1 MVASALH
8 LLSGIALSPFVKNN
22 QVKISLVLGSYIPD
36 FDILLIPY
44 LEPAIRA
51 HRTFTHSLYLIAIL
65 LFLFKITKKKYFLG
79 FALGV
84 SLHIALDIPFGGG
97 VYLLYPLLEYPFGFN
112 FSHLFL
118 TSLLADIIYS
128 LVIVYLLFSFSI
140 FYYKDKIIYNLI
152 ITILFS
158 IILYASLIV
167 GITPGPIPFI
177 LLPLICYWY
186 RSVIYRWN
194 LRAV

>member
-22 QVKISLVLGSYIPD
+22 QGKISFVLGSYVPD

-97 VYLLYPLLEYPFGFN
+97 VYLLYPLIEYPFGLN
-112 FSHLFL
+112 FSHLLL
-118 TSLLADIIYS
+118 TTLLADIIYS
-128 LVIVYLLFSFSI
+128 LFIVYLLFAFSI

-158 IILYASLIV
+158 IILYASLI
-167 GITPGPIPFI
+167 ISIIPGSIPFI

>member
-51 HRTFTHSLYLIAIL
+51 HRTFTHSLYLIAFL

-79 FALGV
+79 FALGF

-97 VYLLYPLLEYPFGFN
+97 VYLLYPLIEYPFGFN
-112 FSHLFL
+112 FLHLFL
-118 TSLLADIIYS
+118 TSLFADIIYS
-128 LVIVYLLFSFSI
+128 LIVVYLLFIFSI
-140 FYYKDKIIYNLI
+140 FYLKRKIVYNLI
-152 ITILFS
+152 ITVSFS
-158 IILYASLIV
+158 VILYASLI
-167 GITPGPIPFI
+167 INIIPSFIPFI

-186 RSVIYRWN
+186 RSIIYKWN
-194 LRAV
+194 LGVA

>member
-1 MVASALH
+1 MVASAFH
-8 LLSGIALSPFVKNN
+8 LLSGIALSPLVKNN

-51 HRTFTHSLYLIAIL
+51 HRTFTHSLYLIALLLL
-65 LFLFKITKKKYFLG
+65 LFKMTKKKYFLG

-84 SLHIALDIPFGGG
+84 SLHIALDIPFGKG
-97 VYLLYPLLEYPFGFN
+97 VYLLYPLIEYPFGFN
-112 FSHLFL
+112 FSHLLL
-118 TSLLADIIYS
+118 TTLLADIIYS
-128 LVIVYLLFSFSI
+128 LFIVYSLFAFSI

-158 IILYASLIV
+158 IILYFSLI
-167 GITPGPIPFI
+167 ISIIPGSIPFI

>member
-22 QVKISLVLGSYIPD
+22 QVKISFVLGSYIPD

-44 LEPAIRA
+44 LEPSIRA
-51 HRTFTHSLYLIAIL
+51 HRTFTHSLYLLALLLL
-65 LFLFKITKKKYFLG
+65 LFKMTKKKYFLG
-79 FALGV
+79 LALGV

-118 TSLLADIIYS
+118 TSLFADIIYS
-128 LVIVYLLFSFSI
+128 LIVVYLLFIFSI
-140 FYYKDKIIYNLI
+140 FYLKKKIVYNLI
-152 ITILFS
+152 ITVSFS
-158 IILYASLIV
+158 VILYASLI
-167 GITPGPIPFI
+167 INIIPSFIPFI

-186 RSVIYRWN
+186 RSIIYKWN
-194 LRAV
+194 LGVA

>member
-8 LLSGIALSPFVKNN
+8 LLFGIALSPFVKNN
-22 QVKISLVLGSYIPD
+22 QVKISFVLGSYVPD

-44 LEPAIRA
+44 LEPSIRA

-79 FALGV
+79 FALGI

>member
-22 QVKISLVLGSYIPD
+22 QVKISFVLGSYIPD

-44 LEPAIRA
+44 LEPSIRA
-51 HRTFTHSLYLIAIL
+51 HRTFTHSLYLLALLLL
-65 LFLFKITKKKYFLG
+65 LFKMTKKKYFLG
-79 FALGV
+79 LALGV

-128 LVIVYLLFSFSI
+128 LVIVYLLFAFSI

-158 IILYASLIV
+158 IILYASLI
-167 GITPGPIPFI
+167 ISIIPGSIPFI
-177 LLPLICYWY
+177 ILPLICYWY

>member
-36 FDILLIPY
+36 FDILLIPF

-79 FALGV
+79 LALGV
-84 SLHIALDIPFGGG
+84 SLHITLDIPFGGG
-97 VYLLYPLLEYPFGFN
+97 VYLLYPLIEYPFGFN

-128 LVIVYLLFSFSI
+128 LVIVYLLFAFST

-158 IILYASLIV
+158 IILYASLIAS
-167 GITPGPIPFI
+167 IIPGPIPFI

-194 LRAV
+194 FKK

>member
-22 QVKISLVLGSYIPD
+22 QVKISFVLGSYIPD

-44 LEPAIRA
+44 LEPSIRA
-51 HRTFTHSLYLIAIL
+51 HRTFTHSLYLLALL
-65 LFLFKITKKKYFLG
+65 LFLFKMTKKKYFLG

-97 VYLLYPLLEYPFGFN
+97 VYLLYPLIEYPFGFN

-128 LVIVYLLFSFSI
+128 LVIVYLLFAFST

-167 GITPGPIPFI
+167 GTIPGPIPFI

>member
-8 LLSGIALSPFVKNN
+8 LLFGIALSPFVKNN
-22 QVKISLVLGSYIPD
+22 QVKISFVLGSYVPD

-44 LEPAIRA
+44 LEPSIRA

-79 FALGV
+79 FALGI

-194 LRAV
+194 LKAV